1 MARGKRT
8 DPTAANLAKVMWEM
22 GFEPGII
29 TKVAGLRRST
39 VNDIIQGHGPWQQMP
54 QNELYEL
61 TRLRLI
67 RVLDE
72 YVYDFGMRAMQR
84 LEEKMKTA
92 SFMELISFAHVALNR
107 GESSR

>member
-8 DPTAANLAKVMWEM
+8 DPTAAILAKVMWEM

-29 TKVAGLRRST
+29 TKVVGLRRST